1 MDALPLSVWLLLMAL
16 AVLQAIL
23 AAAQAYEH
31 RRFARSRLRSI
42 PACRPAGRVI
52 LFVPCRG
59 RDVGIEENLSAF
71 FEQDYTDYEIRFLVE
86 SADDPVCRAIRRVA
100 AKHPGLCARIHFT
113 GKATD
118 CGQKVHSLI
127 QGTAELPDEVEYL
140 AFADS
145 DAQPRPEWL
154 RALVSRLDRDDVGAA
169 TGYRWF
175 VPVKPTI
182 PNLLATSINASMGMF
197 LGSKNPNIVWGGSW
211 AIRRRRFDELQIRQA
226 WRRKLNDDLVVTSTL
241 RRRGLRI
248 EYEPACAVASP
259 LDLSAAQMVDFG
271 RRQYLQGRLYL
282 HRSWLIGLLL
292 TSFSLAAFF
301 TALAAPA
308 MIAAGSAAGAWLSV
322 CTALIIYAGWVYRGF
337 QRVRLAEELFPRHR
351 RQLRAVRPL
360 DLLGGPLT
368 ALVNWM
374 IFASSAVG
382 RRIVWRGIYYR
393 LDPGGN
399 VLQVRHQEGRLAV
412 AADAREK
419 SAAATV
425 EQVPAPAATA

>member
-1 MDALPLSVWLLLMAL
+1 M
-16 AVLQAIL
+16 
-23 AAAQAYEH
+23 
-31 RRFARSRLRSI
+31 
-42 PACRPAGRVI
+42 
-52 LFVPCRG
+52 
-59 RDVGIEENLSAF
+59 
-71 FEQDYTDYEIRFLVE
+71 
-86 SADDPVCRAIRRVA
+86 
-100 AKHPGLCARIHFT
+100 
-113 GKATD
+113 
-118 CGQKVHSLI
+118 I

-211 AIRRRRFDELQIRQA
+211 AIRRRRFEELQIRQA

-322 CTALIIYAGWVYRGF
+322 STALIIYAGWVYRGF

-419 SAAATV
+419 SAAAAV

>member
-182 PNLLATSINASMGMF
+182 PNLLTTSINASMGMF

-211 AIRRRRFDELQIRQA
+211 AIRRRRFEELQIRQA

-308 MIAAGSAAGAWLSV
+308 MITAGSAAGAWLSV
-322 CTALIIYAGWVYRGF
+322 STALIIYAGWVYRGF

-393 LDPGGN
+393 VDPGGN

-412 AADAREK
+412 APDAREK
-419 SAAATV
+419 SAAAAV